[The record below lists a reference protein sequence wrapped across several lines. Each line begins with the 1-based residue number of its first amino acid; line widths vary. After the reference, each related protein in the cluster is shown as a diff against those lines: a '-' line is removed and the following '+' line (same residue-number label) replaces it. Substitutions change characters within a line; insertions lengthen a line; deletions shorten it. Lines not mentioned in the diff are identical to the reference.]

1 MKIIENTQFNRINLQ
16 FDEKPSKEILQKLKD
31 EGWRYSPQHKLWY
44 PSASAVENSR
54 AFAESLQK
62 DINNEASAY
71 MESMQDA
78 IDTNEPGFNSADER
92 LSALVQNATD
102 YEISPENTKVM
113 VDNIKQQVINENES
127 ILEARLIQMEKLLLD
142 MKAELQTTR
151 ERISKLENNNSNN
164 NEITFPVV
172 VLPQSSDFVESWSNN
187 HNSVAKGLFI
197 IKKDDKL
204 VAIDN
209 TDGECWVEDF
219 DSLDKAVTYLTNSS
233 FSPEEIRELNDADA
247 HAAALNKLTEVD
259 LVLINDNILNS
270 NVFVTADIGNPVE
283 LALHNPKTGEY
294 FLIQSIDDDDRWDY
308 TLYDKDFKLIDG
320 GQGVSGD
327 ITMPEDIR
335 TAAQVVL
342 KEFHP
347 DDLSIN
353 DWVIRDYS
361 DLSELINEIEAA
373 NYERVVDSI
382 QQNWTEHDNGVE
394 QARDERDS
402 REMNAELS
410 RLDAEA
416 EAMERA
422 NGLREMEASTDSITA
437 EIDDTGLTPEQ
448 DIRDAQIKL
457 NNIVTETFLT
467 LTDEEKENGTT
478 LENKTIRYEKWYKP
492 MVDEIMADIANGNK
506 EALTIVQNFELDPET
521 HVQGNKWYTAIEAFN
536 RDVQYKLLPE
546 LYEKVQDRIKAEYE
560 EKKIPYVVM
569 FSSESPKFPSENKV
583 YTVTEFNE
591 ILLQAD
597 SEFHNRKKYAE
608 EKYGS
613 ADNYWDLERDDKL
626 PEEDKGIQFGYDK
639 TNFKFFNIPNPNNPE
654 DTFSY
659 EPSRYDIGDGNGS
672 VFDYVRSTCS
682 HDEFIEALNALETQL
697 YFPGVTD
704 SQRQFVEKTVE
715 EATQNL
721 KATLK
726 EKMED
731 LDKAQNEYKEL
742 HKKWLI
748 EATEAD
754 RVDEMLKNALDGVKD
769 AYDSSM
775 NDVFTK
781 VLNEYP
787 FASGDVAGSEFLKY
801 TANEVKKMAVS
812 ELYLPI
818 RNAQKAMNA
827 EDYKTYNSIDWAK
840 LRRIWEKFPANVNM
854 TSYAEKLL
862 QDKCA
867 EKGMSVSENTKAVT
881 PPKTTT
887 EVHSDNEIPLKEFID
902 SDMKFDEE
910 DTILHNKVTGKY
922 VWLYRETGGGVGK
935 FEYDSSFNETSRD
948 VISYAGIK
956 SIVRGAILE
965 KNMDDWTILK
975 DKRYFKPF
983 QKTEMSEEELEA
995 FKQSVTEEER
1005 ESNINAAKA
1014 VQIENARKQYE
1025 AEQGSNYDSNLS
1037 TTDIAR
1043 NLRNY
1048 IKQNHPGY
1056 KFSVTS
1062 QYFSG
1067 GSSISV
1073 KLKETPVE
1081 ITNFELMKA
1090 YVEQNGDSNNNR
1102 IWDSE
1107 TQKYTYYSELSED
1120 KKKEFI
1126 EQQVRNA
1133 HWKNISEYSDDRSLA
1148 WMNEDVR
1155 KVYQDVIQHLES
1167 YNYDHSDS
1175 QSDYFSVNFYSHY
1188 GITEEAIENSHK
1200 HNVQKVRV
1208 NNESVSVPVESVE
1221 INTDVNQRLDAIIN
1235 SFKESDLVL
1244 NVRKND
1250 NKINVSIHE
1259 PESGNMIFTL
1269 NQTGNPVVPVLSND
1283 LSMNEYEELKQLAT
1297 EYFEIITENQT
1308 APEYLENQFAKDIET
1323 KTPVQLEIIS
1333 KASGILN
1340 DFDLN
1345 YDLLYQNDGEDRI
1358 QDIEQNIALKFDE
1371 AMRANGEF
1379 ASIVRDLASIRED
1392 AFISDRECAALFISL
1407 ENAGYLNK
1415 ITETKD
1421 VVIEDVYKLINENN
1435 DKELTQEDLD
1445 ICKKV
1450 VPKQQLAFTLEL
1462 TKGEEGEFFTNKLK
1476 QIADTYRKINTNK
1489 ELINEDGTHN
1499 VGFRYFLGDTDI
1511 FLSEIDSDGIGFGYN
1526 ILNGDLQMSEWGS
1539 TSLEEILSIP
1549 YMEMDYH
1556 VPDNATIEQML
1567 YQKHPEY
1574 FSEYAP
1580 KEELK
1585 QEVQAEGKNLSAI
1598 VHPEVSYFVASNIE
1612 FEEELFSGL
1621 SLEEALAKYEE
1632 LMSEDH
1638 SGYIPCIGIDT
1649 KDGSMYD
1656 SGPEGHGQVIYA
1668 GKIIEDVLKDIK
1680 YFKKMPEYVD
1690 AMKKLTEALMANGY
1704 TVENGNEFLESHKD
1718 IIEVNGIKYNSYYNS
1733 LKTREICHNIA
1744 GDDLDKRN
1752 EAVKTMADWFINQN
1766 IIGPDDILI
1775 PAPQHTGNAEYTKE
1789 IAELVSKTTGA
1800 EIADILK
1807 CEPQEPLYEQKQAAT
1822 PDLDP
1827 KLYVNGNIPEGKRLV
1842 LIDNVISTGVT
1853 FNEANKLIPGIT
1865 PMVYAITDNANLRY
1879 QYEQYYAGTLKRQN
1893 YTIYQLKQ
1901 DPDLHDISFASSK
1914 ELKSMGKEIDFN
1926 NYEMVYSGH
1935 IDITHSMRNV
1945 NVTSEKIFEQLNNN
1959 RPDDY
1964 KAHSLSTSD
1973 IIVLENEDGTK
1984 QAMFVD
1990 DIGFLHNT
1998 PELLQFVERMNE
2010 RIGPDSSISWNEL
2023 EKFFD
2028 GHIKSQLASFET
2040 TKQEVIEERYDNE
2053 IQEKDETVGR
2063 MLMDNLDWH
2072 YFSDDGIDEENEL
2085 SGKILEEKWSM
2096 IEDLEVRIVEGKVKT
2111 FEEAQII
2118 INDQLLHS
2126 DLYHQVSVSKQKEE
2140 IQDIKI
2146 VDETSEIDIEPVK
2159 PLQVYTFSPF
2169 GYEGTVVQV
2178 ETDLRPGIPA
2188 FDIVGLADS
2197 AVKETRERIQSA
2209 FRNSGLEF
2217 PAERVLQSLS
2227 PADLRKDAP
2236 MDLSMALGI
2245 LGQTNKYPVTEPVL
2259 ALGELELS
2267 GGIRPV
2273 RGAVAAVN
2281 TAKAAGIKNVVCD
2294 PTTAELLKNID
2305 GIKILTAESLKEVN
2319 EKLLQPN
2326 VFQKTEPVIEN
2337 TETVQFNEEDEWIK
2351 EALDNLQMDG
2361 HFETIRAIEIAVA
2374 GKHNILAT
2382 GAPGCGKTLLTQTLM
2397 PALTP
2402 KLTEE
2407 EAKQITRINSL
2418 AGLDSPKRDNLIP
2431 PFRMPHQ
2438 TATIEG
2444 MCGGGPN
2451 CRPGEVSLSH
2461 KGTLFL
2467 DETAEFRSSV
2477 IQLLRVPI
2485 ESRSITLSRAGR
2497 STTYPADFQLA
2508 MAMNPCP
2515 CGCFGSPDKICL
2527 DSARSIEQYWKKISD
2542 PLLDRVEIKTFVQKD
2557 VKDTRKI
2564 SIEEMKAQI
2573 ATAFEIQRKRGVYNS
2588 HMTPEDIQ
2596 KYCKLD
2602 NESQAYLDK
2611 EEDKLTARKKSNLLK
2626 LSLTIANMAGREEIH
2641 INDIK
2646 EARELSA
2653 PVFEKP
2659 RQFVYDPEEQKK
2671 ATVPQLDDV
2680 SITPEQIKDAENERK
2695 RITEPVLNGERTE
2708 MYTSFKN
2715 FEDKGVFEING
2726 THLNV
2731 SKNGGLTPT
2740 GWKQLQAAMEIY
2752 RSKKF
2757 ETFRYI
2763 IINEKTGEIADQL
2776 AITSHMPN
2784 FCNVSKPNDETLKQV
2799 ISRLEELGDDYK
2811 LAVCHNHPSGNT
2823 TESSFDRE
2831 LTDSLDRFLRRSDG
2845 MNKFLGHIILD
2856 HDTFNL
2862 AVPSQNNPGK
2872 CHWKKMEP
2880 QIVNEVD
2887 RFTADPK
2894 PEWAGDYVGGTSALK
2909 AVAVKINDTEN
2920 WNDDFIP
2927 VVFTNAD
2934 RNISGVQYYSKNFFE
2949 NESSQIRN
2957 EFQFAAMEA
2966 GAIVAFP
2973 VITDAL
2979 WNKLGKESNDFEA
2992 VMKAH
2997 VLNDAFTDVAFNHT
3011 TMTEKYDIEAGRNYY
3026 NFYKDQSDRKIDVV
3040 STWTPSIN
3048 TRLFPPELENKKEQE
3063 IER

>member
-102 YEISPENTKVM
+102 YAISPENTKVM
-113 VDNIKQQVINENES
+113 VDNIKQQVINENEV

-197 IKKDDKL
+197 IKEDDKL

-394 QARDERDS
+394 QARDERD
-402 REMNAELS
+402 
-410 RLDAEA
+410 
-416 EAMERA
+416 
-422 NGLREMEASTDSITA
+422 
-437 EIDDTGLTPEQ
+437 
-448 DIRDAQIKL
+448 IRDAQIKL

-506 EALTIVQNFELDPET
+506 EALTIVQNFDLDPET

-654 DTFSY
+654 DPFSY

-672 VFDYVRSTCS
+672 IFDYVRATCS

-697 YFPGVTD
+697 YFP
-704 SQRQFVEKTVE
+704 
-715 EATQNL
+715 
-721 KATLK
+721 
-726 EKMED
+726 D
-731 LDKAQNEYKEL
+731 LDNNHKQIIDNIVSEEKKVLSEKVQEAMKELDEAQSEYKEL

-748 EATEAD
+748 EASEAD
-754 RVDEMLKNALDGVKD
+754 RVDNKLKAAVDNIHQVYEDSVNNI
-769 AYDSSM
+769 YD
-775 NDVFTK
+775 NVFENIPPTDRS
-781 VLNEYP
+781 LSLETSTTLRYMSNE
-787 FASGDVAGSEFLKY
+787 A
-801 TANEVKKMAVS
+801 KKLCIES
-812 ELYLPI
+812 LYQPS
-818 RNAQKAMNA
+818 RDAQKAMNA
-827 EDYKTYNSIDWAK
+827 EDYKTYNSVDWAK
-840 LRRIWEKFPANVNM
+840 LRRIWEQFPANVNM
-854 TSYAEKLL
+854 SNWTNTLL
-862 QDKCA
+862 EDKI
-867 EKGMSVSENTKAVT
+867 K
-881 PPKTTT
+881 
-887 EVHSDNEIPLKEFID
+887 DL
-902 SDMKFDEE
+902 
-910 DTILHNKVTGKY
+910 
-922 VWLYRETGGGVGK
+922 
-935 FEYDSSFNETSRD
+935 
-948 VISYAGIK
+948 GI
-956 SIVRGAILE
+956 
-965 KNMDDWTILK
+965 
-975 DKRYFKPF
+975 
-983 QKTEMSEEELEA
+983 ELESHVEKTPA
-995 FKQSVTEEER
+995 QTVTEEER

-1107 TQKYTYYSELSED
+1107 TRKYTYYSELSED

-1126 EQQVRNA
+1126 EQEVRNA
-1133 HWKNISEYSDDRSLA
+1133 HMKNISEYSDDRSLA

-1175 QSDYFSVNFYSHY
+1175 QSDYFSVNFYSNY
-1188 GITEEAIENSHK
+1188 GITKEAIENSHK
-1200 HNVQKVRV
+1200 HNAQKVRV
-1208 NNESVSVPVESVE
+1208 NNESVSGPVESVE
-1221 INTDVNQRLDAIIN
+1221 INTDVNQRLDEIIN
-1235 SFKESDLVL
+1235 SFKQSELVL
-1244 NVRKND
+1244 NVHKNGE
-1250 NKINVSIHE
+1250 KITVSIHE

-1269 NQTGNPVVPVLSND
+1269 NQTGNSVLPVISND

-1333 KASGILN
+1333 KASGILD
-1340 DFDLN
+1340 DFALN

-1392 AFISDRECAALFISL
+1392 AFTSDRECAALFISL

-1499 VGFRYFLGDTDI
+1499 VGFRYFLGDTEI

-1567 YQKHPEY
+1567 YQEHPEY

-1807 CEPQEPLYEQKQAAT
+1807 CEPHEPLYEQKQAAT

-2096 IEDLEVRIVEGKVKT
+2096 IEELEVRIVEGKVKT